1 MRTVKEVSDLTGVSV
16 RALHY
21 YDEIGLLKPSKV
33 TDSGYRLY
41 DDETLDTLHQI
52 LFFKELDISLK
63 EIKDIMSNPNFDKK
77 QALKNQKELLILKR
91 DRLNDLIE
99 LINKRIRGENAMSFK
114 EFDMSQYLSVLEEF
128 KNEHE
133 DEIIKY
139 HGSKE
144 EFSKFIDLCKTNEEN
159 IAKMAIKQYGSIE
172 KYTEAMKNNLDNFS
186 SIMEKIEDF
195 KKDYS
200 EEYTQ
205 KSSEL
210 FNRLI
215 SDLNKD
221 PKSKEI
227 QQIVEE
233 INQMNIEQYK
243 FLNMDMGENYW
254 GLMADLYSSNPV
266 YIEIFEKKYGS
277 GTSKFVGEA
286 FKFYSE
292 NN

>member
-21 YDEIGLLKPSKV
+21 YDEIDLLKPSEV
-33 TDSGYRLY
+33 SDSGYRLY
-41 DDETLDTLHQI
+41 DDEALDTLHQI
-52 LFFKELDISLK
+52 LFFKELDVPLK
-63 EIKDIMSNPNFDKK
+63 EIKNIMSNPHFDKE
-77 QALKNQKELLILKR
+77 QALKNQKKLLTLKR

-99 LINKRIRGENAMSFK
+99 LINKRIKGENAMSFK
-114 EFDMSQYLSVLEEF
+114 EFDMSEYFSVLEKF

-133 DEIIKY
+133 DEIIKH

-144 EFSKFIDLCKTNEEN
+144 EFSKFIELCKTNEDN
-159 IAKMAIKQYGSIE
+159 IAKMAIKQFGSIE

-186 SIMEKIEDF
+186 SIMEKSENF
-195 KKDYS
+195 KNEYL
-200 EEYTQ
+200 EECAQ
-205 KSSEL
+205 KSTDL
-210 FNRLI
+210 FKRLTT
-215 SDLNKD
+215 DLNKD

-227 QQIVEE
+227 QEIVEE
-233 INQMNIEQYK
+233 IDKMNIEQYK

-254 GLMADLYSSNPV
+254 GLMAELYSSNPK
-266 YIEIFEKKYGS
+266 YIEIFEKKYGA
-277 GTSKFVGEA
+277 GTSKFAGEA